1 MKLDTIKT
9 EKKIMMPSIKC
20 DHAFKSHSCNCI
32 LHMSEKINDRWIYEE
47 NNLKIYVKVQKD
59 IY

>member
-20 DHAFKSHSCNCI
+20 NHAFKSHFCNCI
-32 LHMSEKINDRWIYEE
+32 LHMSEKINDEFMK
-47 NNLKIYVKVQKD
+47 KIT
-59 IY
+59 

>member
-20 DHAFKSHSCNCI
+20 NHASCNCI
-32 LHMSEKINDRWIYEE
+32 LHMSEKINDEVMK
-47 NNLKIYVKVQKD
+47 KIT
-59 IY
+59 